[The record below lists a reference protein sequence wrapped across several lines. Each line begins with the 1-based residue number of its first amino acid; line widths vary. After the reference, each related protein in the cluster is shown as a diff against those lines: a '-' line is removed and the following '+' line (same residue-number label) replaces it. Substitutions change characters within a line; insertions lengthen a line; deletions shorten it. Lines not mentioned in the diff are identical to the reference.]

1 MDQHLKPAMIAV
13 DRLVVEVS
21 AADDGRS
28 GAPSDAV
35 SLHEQCNIHAYVLLG
50 DAGLGKTTVFKQESV
65 ATGATFVTARDFL
78 VLRYDRAACA
88 DMTFFIDALDEM
100 RAGAQNGHTVLD
112 QIRHKL
118 IDLDVPRF
126 RLSCREADWFG
137 NSDRKALAE
146 IVKAPRELKVCRLQP
161 LSNADIT
168 TLLQGAFLV
177 DDPQQ
182 FVQHAEHV
190 GVSAL
195 LRNPQTLRMLAKAVA
210 SGKAWPDS
218 RAKTF
223 ELACNTLATEPNTEH
238 QSAKRKI
245 WPNIPELLDA
255 AGLICAVFLCADR
268 AEIQLARDDASDPKA
283 LILLEIED
291 DRKLPLN
298 EVVETNLFV
307 AIRDN
312 VWIHAHRSIAEF
324 LAARYIAQLIKSGL
338 ASTRVVSLL
347 LGVDAGVITSLRG
360 LNAWLATCALSARE
374 HSIRADPQGVLL
386 YGDVKGFTT
395 NDKVRLLEGL
405 KQIVDDDRWRS
416 TEDWNSFALGALAT
430 RDMAAEF
437 VKILRAPERAR
448 PDQALA
454 DLVVT
459 ALLHGPR
466 IDGVGAVL
474 LEVARDASRWSGMR
488 RYALRTYLN
497 RYVESDPVVLALFD
511 DVATGRVADDDDEL
525 LGILL
530 RHLYPSTL
538 SILSTLEHLRP
549 PKLSNWVGSF
559 RQFWYGICLQKT
571 LPMHLPELLDTL
583 SASAT
588 LANGRGNEI
597 YWAFTSDSLVR
608 GLEALGDDTDD
619 ETLHKWLGIT
629 LGEDDYDHL
638 VGELRKRL
646 HAWFKKRPT
655 RFLQLLQVA
664 IKHLNND
671 DRLWRAVRRL
681 HEPYWPPRIGLQLLA
696 LASKENRPKLADD
709 LFWSASH
716 SLYEPSNDSGLS
728 LEQLEQ
734 WVAEHPRFSSAFDQ
748 FRYCEI
754 DDWRVEQAVRN
765 AEERREK
772 HDRTEQYRE
781 ALSAK
786 PAAEFN
792 IQGLHHLA
800 LASVGILSEA
810 SGETPVD
817 RLRDFLGN
825 DEILVAKAV
834 EAIEATRF
842 RADLPTAEQIL
853 SSYLSNKE
861 WLLARP
867 LLVSLD
873 RIQSSA
879 QAEILKLPEPTLRAA
894 LMASYAAPLERDV
907 SFRKLLATER
917 PSLVAD
923 IFSRYAVAA
932 LNAGK
937 SPLTGGH
944 ELVDGESFS
953 LVARLV
959 LPEILNRFPRRASLD
974 QLYDLSRFI
983 KSFASTFSAKEVL
996 DQVASKLTLK
1006 VLDVGQ
1012 RTHWLA
1018 TGLLLA
1024 PKKYETR
1031 LRKWAEGSEIRIGHL
1046 GNFLDGRDQVIQ
1058 SRGAMPES
1066 AISLLVELLAPHSRP
1081 DRPEG
1086 TYQVTPEMQRGD
1098 LITRWIHELASR
1110 PSGEAKAE
1118 LIRLRGLPSLLPWAG
1133 TLRSAASTQ
1142 SIVLRD
1148 ANYRFPTPSDV
1159 VSTLAQGE
1167 PANAADLQAIIVETL
1182 RQIAAEIERGDLDIY
1197 KQFWNTDSYNKPVT
1211 PKVEEAGRDALA
1223 VLLRE
1228 RLARHSVS
1236 CTTEARHVDRKRSD
1250 ILFAHQPFCVP
1261 IEVKNQMH
1269 RKVWKAIRE
1278 QLTDKYTI
1286 DPGAAGYGIYLVFWF
1301 GPTHDLV
1308 SPVTGRKPKTA
1319 TELRIALQSTLSDS
1333 QQKFIHISVIDVS
1346 IEGRRG

>member
-1 MDQHLKPAMIAV
+1 MILINRTISKIEQREEGRGDSPHASLDLMDTRT
-13 DRLVVEVS
+13 DY
-21 AADDGRS
+21 
-28 GAPSDAV
+28 
-35 SLHEQCNIHAYVLLG
+35 AYVLLG
-50 DAGLGKTTVFKQESV
+50 DPGLGKTTVFTQESQ
-65 ATGATFVTARDFL
+65 ATNARFVTARDFL
-78 VLRYDRAACA
+78 LLPHDRDGCA
-88 DMTFFIDALDEM
+88 DATFFIDALDEM
-100 RAGAQNGHTVLD
+100 RAGVQDGRTVLD
-112 QIRHKL
+112 QIRKQL
-118 IDLDVPRF
+118 LALGIPRF
-126 RLSCREADWFG
+126 RLSCREADWLG
-137 NSDRKALAE
+137 SSDRDALSK
-146 IVKAPRELKVCRLQP
+146 IVQGKGELKVYRLEP
-161 LSNADIT
+161 LSDADIR

-177 DDPQQ
+177 DDPQP

-190 GVSAL
+190 GVSVM
-195 LRNPQTLRMLAKAVA
+195 LRNPHTLRMLAKAVA

-255 AGLICAVFLCADR
+255 AGLISAVFLCADR
-268 AEIQLARDDASDPKA
+268 AEIRLARDDASDPKA
-283 LILLEIED
+283 LILLEIENV
-291 DRKLPLN
+291 RKLPIN
-298 EVVETNLFV
+298 EVVETNLFA
-307 AIRDN
+307 AIRN
-312 VWIHAHRSIAEF
+312 NAWIPAHRSIAEF
-324 LAARYIAQLIKSGL
+324 LASRYIAQLIRGELSP
-338 ASTRVVSLL
+338 TRALSLL
-347 LGVDAGVITSLRG
+347 LGADAGVITSLRG

-374 HSIRADPQGVLL
+374 HSIKADPQGVLL
-386 YGDVKGFTT
+386 YGDVKAFTT

-405 KQIVDDDRWRS
+405 KQSVDDGRWRS
-416 TEDWNSFALGALAT
+416 AEDWNSSALGALAT
-430 RDMAAEF
+430 HDMAAEF

-511 DVATGRVADDDDEL
+511 DVATGHVADDDDEL
-525 LGILL
+525 LGTLL
-530 RHLYPSTL
+530 QNLYPRRL
-538 SILSTLEHLRP
+538 SIPSVLAHLRA
-549 PKLSNWVGSF
+549 PKAPNRFGSF
-559 RQFWYGICLQKT
+559 WQFWNGICLNT
-571 LPMHLPELLDTL
+571 TTTHLAELLDGL
-583 SASAT
+583 SAVTT

-597 YWAFTSDSLVR
+597 YWAFAGESLVR
-608 GLEALGDDTDD
+608 GLEELGDATDD

-638 VGELRKRL
+638 VGELRERS
-646 HAWFKKRPT
+646 HAWFDKRPT

-681 HEPYWPPRIGLQLLA
+681 HEPKWPPRIGSQLLA

-709 LFWSASH
+709 LFLSASR

-728 LEQLEQ
+728 FEHLEQ
-734 WVAEHPRFSSAFDQ
+734 WVTANPRFASAFAQ
-748 FRYCEI
+748 FHTWQI
-754 DDWRVEQAVRN
+754 DDWRVEHAVHQ

-772 HDRTEQYRE
+772 KERIEQYRD
-781 ALSAK
+781 ALFAK
-786 PAAEFN
+786 PATEFN

-800 LASVGILSEA
+800 LASVGFLSEA
-810 SGETPVD
+810 SGETPID

-825 DEILVAKAV
+825 DEMLVAKAV

-842 RADLPTAEQIL
+842 RADLPTADQIL

-873 RIQSSA
+873 RIQSSS
-879 QAEILKLPEPTLRAA
+879 QADIFNLPEPTLCAA
-894 LMASYAAPLERDV
+894 LMASYAAPVERDV

-932 LNAGK
+932 LKAGK
-937 SPLTGGH
+937 SSLSGAL
-944 ELVDGESFS
+944 ELVDDVSFS

-974 QLYDLSRFI
+974 QHYDLSRFI

-996 DQVASKLTLK
+996 DQVASKLALK

-1012 RTHWLA
+1012 RTYWLA
-1018 TGLLLA
+1018 TGLLFA
-1024 PKKYETR
+1024 PKKYEKR
-1031 LRKWAEGSEIRIGHL
+1031 LRKWAEGNEIRVGHL
-1046 GNFLDGRDQVIQ
+1046 GNFLDRRDQVIKCC
-1058 SRGAMPES
+1058 GAMPES
-1066 AISLLVELLAPHSRP
+1066 VIGLLVELLAPQSRP

-1086 TYQVTPEMQRGD
+1086 TYQVTPEMHRGD
-1098 LITRWIHELASR
+1098 LIASWVNELGSR
-1110 PSGEAKAE
+1110 PSDEARAE
-1118 LIRLRGLPSLLPWAG
+1118 LIRLRGLPSLLPWAD
-1133 TLRSAASTQ
+1133 TLRGAAATQ
-1142 SIVLRD
+1142 SVVQRD
-1148 ANYRFPTPSDV
+1148 ASYRFPAPSDV
-1159 VSTLAQGE
+1159 VATLALGK
-1167 PANAADLQAIIVETL
+1167 PTNAADLHAIIVENL
-1182 RQIAAEIERGDLDIY
+1182 RQISAEIERGDPDIY
-1197 KQFWNTDSYNKPVT
+1197 KQFWNTDSHNKPVS
-1211 PKVEEAGRDALA
+1211 PKVEDAGRDVLA
-1223 VLLRE
+1223 VMLRQ
-1228 RLARHSVS
+1228 RLAAHEVS
-1236 CTTEARHVDRKRSD
+1236 CATEARHVDQKRSD
-1250 ILFAHQPFCVP
+1250 LLCTHQRFCVP

-1269 RKVWKAIRE
+1269 RKVWNAIRD
-1278 QLTDKYTI
+1278 QLVDKYTI

-1319 TELRIALQSTLSDS
+1319 SELRIALRSTLSDL
-1333 QQKFIHISVIDVS
+1333 QRKFIAICVIDVS